1 MRDYKDE
8 TIEKLCKM
16 LSYLDDCGCMTEDDV
31 KLYHE
36 IMTDYSAKKTTEET
50 DSNTFGPHS
59 HEGFTSYIAYS
70 ILNDE
75 GVREL
80 NYVHYADD
88 PHSADHQLRD
98 AAEMICFSDCS
109 DEIVEAIVIQG
120 YKVDYVGW
128 QPGMLYEFRDQ
139 MSGEIIWSERFPQ
152 WDH

>member
-1 MRDYKDE
+1 MKDYKNE
-8 TIEKLCKM
+8 TIEKLCAI
-16 LSYLDDCGCMTEDDV
+16 LNCLEDCGCLLGEEKDE
-31 KLYHE
+31 YHAVMNE
-36 IMTDYSAKKTTEET
+36 YQRMQVVERTDF
-50 DSNTFGPHS
+50 NTFGSYS
-59 HEGFTSYIAYS
+59 HEGFASYIAYS

-88 PHSADHQLRD
+88 PHSADRQLRD

-120 YKVDYVGW
+120 YKINYVGW
-128 QPGMLYEFRDQ
+128 QPGMLFEFCDQ
-139 MSGEIIWSERFPQ
+139 ESGEIVWSERFPQ